1 MIKRVFWS
9 ACLMAAVAAGPGVSA
24 AQSSQAGLPLRVQW
38 EADPP
43 RDGLQAVCGRV
54 FNDQSVAAWH
64 VVLLVEELDGT
75 NQVTNSR
82 QVEVLGDV
90 PSEGYAVF
98 CVPEPEGASTYRV
111 TVIGADRMSAAGQ

>member
-1 MIKRVFWS
+1 
-9 ACLMAAVAAGPGVSA
+9 MATVAAGPGVSA
-24 AQSSQAGLPLRVQW
+24 AQSSHEGAPLRVQW

-54 FNDQSVAAWH
+54 FNDRPVAAWH
-64 VVLLVEELDGT
+64 VVLLVEELAGT

-111 TVIGADRMSAAGQ
+111 TVIGADWMTTAGQ

>member
-1 MIKRVFWS
+1 MIKRVLWS
-9 ACLMAAVAAGPGVSA
+9 ACLMAAVAAGPSVSA
-24 AQSSQAGLPLRVQW
+24 AQSSQAELPLRVQW

-43 RDGLQAVCGRV
+43 RNGLQAVCGRV
-54 FNDQSVAAWH
+54 FNDRPVAAWH

-75 NQVTNSR
+75 DQVTNSR

-90 PSEGYAVF
+90 PSEGNAFF

-111 TVIGADRMSAAGQ
+111 RVIGADWMTVAGE